1 MATTRTRSYTR
12 ASVAWAGGVALGAAM
27 LGGAVLSAPQ
37 ASANCTLSDKDDQYI
52 NLLAQN
58 KMVHNADFSDCHE
71 AAEGRWFA
79 DQVRANSNH
88 FGEAQELIN
97 MITNTTSMTQA
108 QAEWEVESAIY
119 VYAPDLVPEIKDQ
132 AAKAHWPAENS

>member
-1 MATTRTRSYTR
+1 MTTSRTRVL
-12 ASVAWAGGVALGAAM
+12 SVTAAGAALGAAM
-27 LGGAVLSAPQ
+27 LGNALVSAPQ
-37 ASANCTLSDKDDQYI
+37 ASANCNLSAKDDQYVQ
-52 NLLAQN
+52 LLAQN

-79 DQVRANSNH
+79 DQVRANANP

-97 MITNTTSMTQA
+97 MITNTTPMTQA

-119 VYAPDLVPEIKDQ
+119 VYAPDLIPKIKDQ
-132 AAKAHWPAENS
+132 AAKANWPTEP

>member
-1 MATTRTRSYTR
+1 MTTTRSRSR
-12 ASVAWAGGVALGAAM
+12 MRVSSVWAAGVALGASM

-37 ASANCTLSDKDDQYI
+37 ASANCTLSPKDDQYI

-58 KMVHNADFSDCHE
+58 KMVHNADFSDCTE

-79 DQVRANSNH
+79 DQVRNH
-88 FGEAQELIN
+88 PNPFGEAQELVN
-97 MITNTTSMTQA
+97 MITNTTSMDQK

-119 VYAPDLVPEIKDQ
+119 VYAPDMIPKIKDQ
-132 AAKAHWPAENS
+132 AAHFNWPAE

>member
-1 MATTRTRSYTR
+1 MTNTR
-12 ASVAWAGGVALGAAM
+12 ARSRRRVSSAGAAGLALGASM

-37 ASANCTLSDKDDQYI
+37 AFASCNLSPADDQYV

-58 KMVHNADFSDCHE
+58 KMVHNADFTDCHE

-79 DQVRANSNH
+79 DQVRSH
-88 FGEAQELIN
+88 PYPFGEAQELVN
-97 MITNTTSMTQA
+97 MITNTTPMSQA

-119 VYAPDLVPEIKDQ
+119 VYAPEVIPKIKDQ
-132 AAKAHWPAENS
+132 AAKASWPSES

>member
-1 MATTRTRSYTR
+1 MTSTRPRPR
-12 ASVAWAGGVALGAAM
+12 RRVLPVLAAAVAPTVAM
-27 LGGAVLSAPQ
+27 LGLAVLSAPH
-37 ASANCTLSDKDDQYI
+37 AWANCNLTPADDQYI

-79 DQVRANSNH
+79 DQVRHNSNP
-88 FGEAQELIN
+88 FGEAQELVN
-97 MITNTTSMTQA
+97 MVTSTTPMSQA

-119 VYAPDLVPEIKDQ
+119 VYAPDMVPKIKDQ
-132 AAKAHWPAENS
+132 AAHASWPAE

>member
-1 MATTRTRSYTR
+1 MTTTRSRSRTRVS
-12 ASVAWAGGVALGAAM
+12 SVWAAGIALGASM

-37 ASANCTLSDKDDQYI
+37 ASANCTLSPKDDQYI

-58 KMVHNADFSDCHE
+58 KMVHTADTSDCTE

-79 DQVRANSNH
+79 DEVRNH
-88 FGEAQELIN
+88 PNPFGEAQELVN
-97 MITNTTSMTQA
+97 MITNTTSMNQS

-119 VYAPDLVPEIKDQ
+119 VYAPEVIPKIKDQ
-132 AAKAHWPAENS
+132 AAHFNWPAE

>member
-1 MATTRTRSYTR
+1 MTTGTRSQLR
-12 ASVAWAGGVALGAAM
+12 VPAVWVAGVALGASM
-27 LGGAVLSAPQ
+27 LGAAVLSAPQ
-37 ASANCTLSDKDDQYI
+37 ASATCNLSDKDDQYI

-79 DQVRANSNH
+79 DQVRSNPNPY
-88 FGEAQELIN
+88 GKAKELVN
-97 MITNTTSMTQA
+97 MVTNTTPLSPD

-119 VYAPDLVPEIKDQ
+119 VYAPDLIPKIKAQ
-132 AAKAHWPAENS
+132 AGQPAPPAA

>member
-1 MATTRTRSYTR
+1 MTTTRTRSHVR
-12 ASVAWAGGVALGAAM
+12 VSSVWAAGVALGASM
-27 LGGAVLSAPQ
+27 LGGAVLSAPY
-37 ASANCTLSDKDDQYI
+37 ASASCNLTPADDQYI

-79 DQVRANSNH
+79 DQVRANANP

-97 MITNTTSMTQA
+97 MITSTTPMSQA

-119 VYAPDLVPEIKDQ
+119 VYAPDLIPKIKDQ
-132 AAKAHWPAENS
+132 AAKANWPSES

>member
-1 MATTRTRSYTR
+1 MRVS
-12 ASVAWAGGVALGAAM
+12 SVWAAGVALGASM

-37 ASANCTLSDKDDQYI
+37 ASANCTLSPKDDQYI

-58 KMVHNADFSDCHE
+58 KMVHNADFSDCTE

-79 DQVRANSNH
+79 DQVRNH
-88 FGEAQELIN
+88 PNPFGEAQELVN
-97 MITNTTSMTQA
+97 MITNTTSMDQK

-119 VYAPDLVPEIKDQ
+119 VYAPDMIPKIKDQ
-132 AAKAHWPAENS
+132 AAHFNWPAE

>member
-1 MATTRTRSYTR
+1 MTTTRARSYMR

-27 LGGAVLSAPQ
+27 FGGAVLSAPQ
-37 ASANCTLSDKDDQYI
+37 ASANCNLSDKDDQYI

-58 KMVHNADFSDCHE
+58 KMVHDASTSDCHE

-79 DQVRANSNH
+79 DQVRSNSNP

-97 MITNTTSMTQA
+97 MITNTTPMTQA

-119 VYAPDLVPEIKDQ
+119 VYAPDMMPKIKDQ
-132 AAKAHWPAENS
+132 AAKANWPAEHS